1 MIKTLRSNLQQ
12 FIQKIRASFS
22 DYKVTLVVIALLTL
36 YTAVIDMIPYKVI
49 SEWPFDE
56 YIPMRALALFV
67 VASLFIET
75 ALRGKKTA
83 TLCAFVAAALLSV
96 FLTYSIGLG
105 IDYDWGR
112 ETPEYYARIIRPIA
126 ERLMNCSLPLL
137 FLGTIY
143 YSYQKAGERFEKYFL
158 KVFSNVLKSFLIY
171 VILLIGLL
179 IIVTFIESLFLD
191 GGYSDLASAC
201 TVLIT
206 GFYLT
211 PKCIMAL
218 REPGEEPGDFL
229 RTIIKYVLPSMS
241 VCEIVIVYLYM
252 LKIFIRWQMP
262 SNEIF
267 SIVTAVFCLG
277 MPVWIMAEDYDD
289 GTKYSCLV
297 SILPYIFAP
306 LICLQ
311 IYAMSVRIYYNG
323 MTPARYIAIAFVIF
337 EIAALFIRRFKMR
350 RYEILMPFAAVLIV
364 IAVAVPGINMYR
376 VSDVWQRSFL
386 ERYYEKVVSGEQLTK
401 TSYDRLKGAYDYLKD
416 EPHMQEVIEKYNIYE
431 EGFVAK
437 LNEQDIHDAGMTD
450 YDRHFMHCCQLV
462 GDLDVGDYQQISML
476 NEAESYNQDCEA
488 PFMTLYPD
496 ENGEAREIA
505 YGSGINV
512 DFSAFR
518 FIKRGTGEEITVDV
532 SDFAWKCILYERE
545 HPGVDKYEISQVM
558 RPYNRIEIDDD
569 TVLYLNHFE
578 VIYDEGI
585 KYGEPYLEWD
595 MVNLGGI
602 LVTK

>member
-12 FIQKIRASFS
+12 FTQKMKNSFS

-36 YTAVIDMIPYKVI
+36 YAAVIYMIPYRI
-49 SEWPFDE
+49 TSEWSFDE
-56 YIPMRALALFV
+56 YVPVRALSLFAV
-67 VASLFIET
+67 SSLFIET
-75 ALRGKKTA
+75 ALNGKKTA
-83 TLCAFVAAALLSV
+83 TLCAYVIAAILSV
-96 FLTYSIGLG
+96 FLTYSVSLG
-105 IDYDWGR
+105 IAYEWGR
-112 ETPEYYARIIRPIA
+112 ETPEYYVGIIRPIA
-126 ERLMNCSLPLL
+126 ERLMNCYLPLL

-143 YSYQKAGERFEKYFL
+143 YSYQKAGERFEKYVL
-158 KVFSNVLKSFLIY
+158 KVFVDVLKSFLVY
-171 VILLIGLL
+171 VILLIGIL

-201 TVLIT
+201 AVLIT
-206 GFYLT
+206 GFYLA

-218 REPGEEPGDFL
+218 SDPGEEPGDFM
-229 RTIIKYVLPSMS
+229 RTIIKYVLPSLS
-241 VCEIVIVYLYM
+241 ICEIVIVYLYM
-252 LKIFIRWQMP
+252 LKIVIRWQMP

-267 SIVTAVFCLG
+267 SVVTTVFCLG
-277 MPVWIMAEDYDD
+277 MPVWIMAESYVDE
-289 GTKYSCLV
+289 TKYSFLV

-337 EIAALFIRRFKMR
+337 EIAVLFIKRFKKR
-350 RYEILMPFAAVLIV
+350 RYEILMPFAAVLVV
-364 IAVAVPGINMYR
+364 IAVVVPGINMYR
-376 VSDVWQRSFL
+376 ISDIWQRSFL
-386 ERYYEKVVSGEQLTK
+386 ERYYEKVVSGGQLTK

-416 EPHMQEVIEKYNIYE
+416 EPHMQEVVEKYNIYE
-431 EGFVAK
+431 EGFVAR
-437 LNEQDIHDAGMTD
+437 LNEQDIQDTGLTD
-450 YDRHFMHCCQLV
+450 YDKHFMHCCQLV
-462 GDLDVGDYQQISML
+462 GDLDVGGYRQISML
-476 NEAESYNQDCEA
+476 NEAECYKTDTEA
-488 PFMTLYPD
+488 PFKSFYPD
-496 ENGEAREIA
+496 ENGEVQEVA

-545 HPGVDKYEISQVM
+545 HPGVDKYEISEEM
-558 RPYNRIEIDDD
+558 KAYNRIEIDDD

-578 VIYDEGI
+578 VRYYEGV
-585 KYGEPYLEWD
+585 KYGEPYLDWD
-595 MVNLGGI
+595 LVNLGGI